1 MKVRIIRKANAPE
14 AACPGSKELGPA
26 CWEKV
31 FNWVYLPQ
39 KSDPH
44 MPILDLYNH
53 SEQRRN
59 LAHFA
64 ALASL
69 AAVDGEVNPEEKAIL
84 DRFANKL
91 NITEAEYREV
101 MKKENKYPVEAPFEM
116 EKRYERL
123 FDFFRLIYSDHA
135 IDQEEMV
142 LVRRYAIGVGFSAD
156 KADTI
161 IARSV
166 AIFSGRVDFEDYL
179 YLMKQK
185 K

>member
-1 MKVRIIRKANAPE
+1 
-14 AACPGSKELGPA
+14 
-26 CWEKV
+26 
-31 FNWVYLPQ
+31 
-39 KSDPH
+39 

-69 AAVDGEVNPEEKAIL
+69 AAIDGEVNPEEKAIL

-91 NITEAEYREV
+91 NITEAEYKEV
-101 MKKENKYPVEAPFEM
+101 MKKENKYPIEAPFEM
-116 EKRYERL
+116 EKRFERL
-123 FDFFRLIYSDHA
+123 YDLFRLIYSDHD
-135 IDQEEMV
+135 IDEEEIA
-142 LVRRYAIGVGFSAD
+142 LVKKYAIGLGFSASM
-156 KADTI
+156 ADTL
-161 IARSV
+161 IARSI

-179 YLMKQK
+179 YLIERK